1 MSKIPKLI
9 NTKQLKS
16 TIVSLLRSSST
27 PLKQLS
33 STKPD
38 LSNTLLLPLPF
49 SKPLTSKQSLF
60 SNSFPCTRV
69 THSRSISSYPLTECE
84 VNYQAFSSSSQING
98 TTESMERKSLWTPS
112 VPVRAYCLSHRIDLV
127 GLMSENQA
135 NLIPH
140 TPGIGNYIILKFGD
154 LTDSPTPRDSYMLVF
169 KYGSTVMFN
178 MLDQEVDGYLK
189 IIKRHASGMLP
200 EKPKDQGDS
209 TQKYLDYEVSEKRKL
224 PTCVQGRLNHMLQNF
239 NIDGICK
246 IASVLGQSVA
256 LDYYSRLVD
265 GLISEYTNVN
275 IGLEES
281 GALCSFKKLLKLVPR
296 TCDDADI
303 VSWFGIFER
312 SDVVWKEDAVYKHM
326 FDHLRDKFRLT
337 QRFADLDRKFKMGE
351 LNIWF
356 SRVEMAVV
364 QTSLHMNAY
373 AICIALI
380 MFIPVVTLPIR
391 TLETYL
397 RSI

>member
-33 STKPD
+33 STTSSSITKPN
-38 LSNTLLLPLPF
+38 LSNTHLLPLPF

-60 SNSFPCTRV
+60 SNSFPRTRV
-69 THSRSISSYPLTECE
+69 TYSRSISSYPLTECE

-98 TTESMERKSLWTPS
+98 TTESMESKSLWTPS
-112 VPVRAYCLSHRIDLV
+112 VPVRAYCLSHRY
-127 GLMSENQA
+127 NQA
-135 NLIPH
+135 NMIPH
-140 TPGIGNYIILKFGD
+140 TPCIGNYIILKFGD
-154 LTDSPTPRDSYMLVF
+154 LTDSPTPRDSYMVVF

-178 MLDQEVDGYLK
+178 MLDHEVDGYLK

-200 EKPKDQGDS
+200 EKTKDQGDS

-224 PTCVQGRLNHMLQNF
+224 PTCVQGGLNHMLQNF

-312 SDVVWKEDAVYKHM
+312 SDVVWKEDAEYKHM

-364 QTSLHMNAY
+364 ETSLHMNAY
-373 AICIALI
+373 AICITLI
-380 MFIPVVTLPIR
+380 MFIPVVTFPIS